1 MRNTCKVMNVNMLDF
16 FEKCGMLKPY
26 DHEVSDYGGAIHLI
40 ITQEEVDEFKAEIN
54 AMNYPQPV
62 SPVIYYISGNSVDA
76 FKNKAAVVGTTGKGV
91 SGSGS
96 SRLVTASVWKNVVV
110 FETYAGNELVKAT
123 LPFTNYAD
131 KSATTVAYPDGST
144 RIEAVGWDGTRT
156 LVYGTR

>member
-1 MRNTCKVMNVNMLDF
+1 
-16 FEKCGMLKPY
+16 
-26 DHEVSDYGGAIHLI
+26 
-40 ITQEEVDEFKAEIN
+40 
-54 AMNYPQPV
+54 MNYPQPV
-62 SPVIYYISGNSVDA
+62 SPVIYYISGNSVVLSRI
-76 FKNKAAVVGTTGKGV
+76 KQQSVGTTGKGV

>member
-110 FETYAGNELVKAT
+110 LRHMPEMNCKSYVTVYELC
-123 LPFTNYAD
+123 
-131 KSATTVAYPDGST
+131 
-144 RIEAVGWDGTRT
+144 R
-156 LVYGTR
+156 